1 MEPHGSVRPSA
12 RLARGWLVAS
22 LSTSCAGVSHYIA
35 DASTP
40 DPVLLACALAL
51 SGMVCGLLAGRRMG
65 PGRVAVAVVLSQ
77 GAYHVLFSVAAFRS
91 GPVPGEAMAS
101 HAHHGAVM
109 ASQDSLSSGVEAH
122 PGMLAAHVL
131 AGILTFVVLRHGEK
145 SWWAL
150 VDALRT
156 EIRVVLALVMP
167 LIPAARPLRRSGDF
181 FLPVLADT
189 GWVRGSIS
197 RRGPPVPMV

>member
-1 MEPHGSVRPSA
+1 MEQHGSVRPSA
-12 RLARGWLVAS
+12 RVVRGWLAAS
-22 LSTSCAGVSHYIA
+22 LSTFCAGTSHYIA
-35 DASTP
+35 DASAP

-51 SGMVCGLLAGRRMG
+51 SGMVCGLLTGRRMG
-65 PGRVAVAVVLSQ
+65 PGRVAAAVVLSQ
-77 GAYHVLFSVAAFRS
+77 GAYHALFSAPTVRS
-91 GPVPGEAMAS
+91 GSAPGEATTS
-101 HAHHGAVM
+101 HAHHGAAM
-109 ASQDSLSSGVEAH
+109 ASGVEAH
-122 PGMLAAHVL
+122 SGMLAAHVL

-167 LIPAARPLRRSGDF
+167 LIPAARPLQRSGDF
-181 FLPVLADT
+181 FLPVLQDT

>member
-1 MEPHGSVRPSA
+1 MEPHGSVPPGA
-12 RLARGWLVAS
+12 RVVRGWLAAS
-22 LSTSCAGVSHYIA
+22 LSTFCAGVSHYIA

-65 PGRVAVAVVLSQ
+65 SGQVAVAVVLSQ
-77 GAYHVLFSVAAFRS
+77 GAYHALFSASTVRS
-91 GPVPGEAMAS
+91 GSVPGEATTS
-101 HAHHGAVM
+101 HAHHGAAM
-109 ASQDSLSSGVEAH
+109 ASGVEAH

-156 EIRVVLALVMP
+156 EIHVVLALVMP
-167 LIPAARPLRRSGDF
+167 LIPAARPLQRSGDF

-189 GWVRGSIS
+189 GWVRGAIS
-197 RRGPPVPMV
+197 RRGPPVPVV